1 MAAESKTDSHLIP
14 DSLVPSGLAYS
25 LWLRI
30 NDIVQIVLFLPDS
43 VTVWNFVL
51 KNFVFKEMINN
62 RPRVG
67 GAVLQTPLY
76 IIH

>member
-1 MAAESKTDSHLIP
+1 MAAESKTDSHLVP
-14 DSLVPSGLAYS
+14 DSLIPCGLAYS

-51 KNFVFKEMINN
+51 FKEMINN
-62 RPRVG
+62 RPRVAR
-67 GAVLQTPLY
+67 AVLQTPSY